1 MSEPIE
7 TTASSSRPT
16 KDQRLAFVSEHEP
29 LATELHPI
37 SDATL
42 TVRVIKSFEF
52 RTQKSLVLQHLDLR
66 NLTVGQ
72 LMDRVREAIKTQSG
86 FKPYR
91 TLKLDTMKLYTV
103 AHGSKTS
110 NLIINLNH
118 DEWILDED
126 KILADVGAQNE
137 TELSFFNRESY
148 EAFKLDPEV
157 KWD

>member
-1 MSEPIE
+1 MTNDNDQPQ
-7 TTASSSRPT
+7 SSSTAHATTP
-16 KDQRLAFVSEHEP
+16 FVSEHEP

-37 SDATL
+37 SDATI

-66 NLTVGQ
+66 SLTVGQ
-72 LMDRVREAIKTQSG
+72 LMERVRQ
-86 FKPYR
+86 
-91 TLKLDTMKLYTV
+91 DTMKLYTV

-118 DEWILDED
+118 DEWILDEN
-126 KILADVGAQNE
+126 KILAEVGAQNE